1 MQAIFVKQFLPLQ
14 VSHWFVLHKIV
25 FINITAEEKPETKG
39 KKVMGVGLGNIF
51 EGGPIKLRST
61 AASAKRPVEKV
72 SGSKYPHCQEIQCK
86 KKADIWRCALSWS
99 ETNSTKITG
108 LFNNL
113 LFIRYN
119 RKKLWLSRQVYF
131 LYFFNLIF
139 VGTYPSSSSL
149 FENKNYRKY
158 ACNMTPK

>member
-86 KKADIWRCALSWS
+86 KRLTYDAAPYLGMKPIQP
-99 ETNSTKITG
+99 
-108 LFNNL
+108 
-113 LFIRYN
+113 
-119 RKKLWLSRQVYF
+119 KLQDYS
-131 LYFFNLIF
+131 IICC
-139 VGTYPSSSSL
+139 SL
-149 FENKNYRKY
+149 DTIDKN
-158 ACNMTPK
+158 CD